1 MVFANPL
8 YLFLLLLLIPVIVWY
23 ILKQKNAQASLQ
35 VSTTQAFD
43 KMPKSYK
50 VYLRHVRFALRILV
64 ITCLI
69 IVLARPQSTDNW
81 QNSSTEGVD
90 IVLAL
95 DISGSMMARDFK
107 PDRVEA
113 AKDVAAQFVSGREND
128 NIGLVIFAGESF
140 TMCPMTT
147 DHAVLLNLM
156 KDVHCGMVDD
166 GTAIGDGLSTAI
178 NRIKDGPAK
187 SKTII
192 LLTDGTNNAGDI
204 APLTA
209 AQIAKSLG
217 IRVYTIG
224 VGSKGLAPYP
234 VQTPYGIT
242 YQNMP
247 VEIDESALQQIA
259 ATADGK
265 YFRATN
271 KNVLKNIFEE
281 IDKMEKT
288 KLTVKEY
295 SRKEEDFMPWAIL
308 ALVLLG
314 MEIVLRNT
322 LLRNIP

>member
-166 GTAIGDGLSTAI
+166 GTAIGDGLATAI

-281 IDKMEKT
+281 LDKMEKT

>member
-8 YLFLLLLLIPVIVWY
+8 YLLLLLLIIPVIAWY
-23 ILKQKNAQASLQ
+23 VLKQKRMQAALQ
-35 VSTTQAFD
+35 VSTTQPFD
-43 KMPKSYK
+43 KMPRTYK
-50 VYLRHVRFALRILV
+50 IYLRHFNFVLRVLAV
-64 ITCLI
+64 VLLI
-69 IVLARPQSTDNW
+69 IALARPQSTDSW

-95 DISGSMMARDFK
+95 DISGSMLARDFK

-113 AKDVAAQFVSGREND
+113 AKDVAAQFVSGREHD

-166 GTAIGDGLSTAI
+166 GTAIGDGLPTAI

-204 APLTA
+204 APATA
-209 AQIAKSLG
+209 AQIAKSFG
-217 IRVYTIG
+217 IHVYTIG
-224 VGSKGLAPYP
+224 VGTKGLAPTP

-247 VEIDESALQQIA
+247 VEMDEEALKQIA
-259 ATADGK
+259 ETADGK

-271 KNVLKNIFEE
+271 KNVLKGIFEE
-281 IDKMEKT
+281 IDKLEQT
-288 KLTVKEY
+288 KLTVMLRFGNY
-295 SRKEEDFMPWAIL
+295 SSSYVIEKYSLNRS
-308 ALVLLG
+308 
-314 MEIVLRNT
+314 
-322 LLRNIP
+322 